1 MQNQKKAFTLTE
13 LLVVVIVLGVLAAV
27 AVPKFSRVLETRKTT
42 EAEEIFS
49 AVRTEQESRCALGKN
64 YLTDKTKLSMMSG
77 ADNSANYRYTLT
89 GQGIAASSGKGYTL
103 KMLSYKDGQICCE
116 GEYCDSLNKN
126 YPSCTGTSVI
136 QDECAGEV
144 IEEPEPGPC
153 DIDPAGCACNPNQE
167 KCCSSSEKWDGEAC
181 VAKTFCDLNPDDC
194 ECNAN
199 QEKCCTEEQKWDGS
213 QCVAK
218 TFCELHPDDCTCN
231 PNQAKCCDSGEVWN
245 SSTGRCEEACKES
258 TTVIGKFTTADIL
271 KGNVN
276 YTDNCDKAMTS
287 YTCDG
292 VFNGTCTDIAKSGLN
307 YSVRRVTCCGTGG
320 GLGDFKP
327 AEGFCNPLEQ
337 LKCKQSGLTWNSD
350 TCKCEE
356 LSVTPNPDRDP
367 VEPGGSILRWQC
379 TETSDCWI
387 PSNATGTECSSEGS
401 RTTLQIGVG
410 PTGYACNLQCTCV
423 KYFKQ

>member
-89 GQGIAASSGKGYTL
+89 GQGIAAASGKGYTL

-116 GEYCDSLNKN
+116 GEYCGSLNKN
-126 YPSCTGTSVI
+126 YPSCTGISVNL
-136 QDECAGEV
+136 DECAGEV
-144 IEEPEPGPC
+144 APEPEPGPC
-153 DIDPAGCACNPNQE
+153 DIDPTGCACNPNQA

-181 VAKTFCDLNPDDC
+181 VAKTFCDLNPQDC
-194 ECNAN
+194 
-199 QEKCCTEEQKWDGS
+199 S
-213 QCVAK
+213 
-218 TFCELHPDDCTCN
+218 CN
-231 PNQAKCCDSGEVWN
+231 PNQAKCCAADETWNAQSGQ
-245 SSTGRCEEACKES
+245 CEETCKES
-258 TTVIGKFTTADIL
+258 TTVIDKITMADII

-276 YTDNCDKAMTS
+276 YTDDCDKTPTSS

-320 GLGDFKP
+320 LGDFKP
-327 AEGFCNPLEQ
+327 AEGFCSPLEQ
-337 LKCKQSGLTWNSD
+337 LQCTRNGGTWNSS
-350 TCKCEE
+350 TCKCTYN
-356 LSVTPNPDRDP
+356 VDTNPDRDP
-367 VEPGGSILRWQC
+367 VEPGGSMLRWQC
-379 TETSDCWI
+379 TETSNCWI
-387 PSNATGTECSSEGS
+387 PSNATGTECSPEGS
-401 RTTLQIGVG
+401 RAPLLIGVG
-410 PTGYACNLQCTCV
+410 PTGYACYLQCTCV

>member
-89 GQGIAASSGKGYTL
+89 GQGIAAASGKGYTL

-116 GEYCDSLNKN
+116 GEYCGSLNKN
-126 YPSCTGTSVI
+126 YPSCTGISVNL
-136 QDECAGEV
+136 DECAG
-144 IEEPEPGPC
+144 PEPGPC
-153 DIDPAGCACNPNQE
+153 DIDPTGCACNPNQE

-218 TFCELHPDDCTCN
+218 TLCELHPDDCTCN
-231 PNQAKCCDSGEVWN
+231 PNQAKCCGSGEVWN
-245 SSTGRCEEACKES
+245 SSTGRCEETCKEDAK
-258 TTVIGKFTTADIL
+258 VIATLNIIQAQSAPYRD
-271 KGNVN
+271 
-276 YTDNCDKAMTS
+276 DCDHAVTR
-287 YTCDG
+287 YVCDG
-292 VFNGTCTDIAKSGLN
+292 TFNGTCTDISQSGGKFT
-307 YSVRRVTCCGTGG
+307 VRLVTCCGTGG
-320 GLGDFKP
+320 GLEDNFKP

-337 LKCKQSGLTWNSD
+337 ADCMRKGGNWNSE
-350 TCKCEE
+350 TCTCDEE
-356 LSVTPNPDRDP
+356 VSVTPNPDRD
-367 VEPGGSILRWQC
+367 PGGSILRWQC